1 MVKSWSWKK
10 SKLLILNY
18 STHIRVCSSV
28 NSWTHEGD
36 ELVASLV
43 NHEAAHL
50 ALISL
55 LPETPEHRV
64 KSFELMFKMSLVV
77 SWLKIREMNQIFPR
91 DKSHTEQIND
101 LKDNDFSLSRVLWLD
116 WWRLV
121 SSKWWRPE
129 KHGFNNKKGEGRLK
143 INQIRW
149 QKQPTKWNLYSV
161 HRRQVVWRSAW
172 WTCDH
177 ESVWMTWVW
186 VLQLS
191 STGAEEEEEWEAWW
205 EAIVE
210 TGD

>member
-101 LKDNDFSLSRVLWLD
+101 LKDNDFFSISSIVTWL
-116 WWRLV
+116 
-121 SSKWWRPE
+121 
-129 KHGFNNKKGEGRLK
+129 
-143 INQIRW
+143 
-149 QKQPTKWNLYSV
+149 
-161 HRRQVVWRSAW
+161 
-172 WTCDH
+172 
-177 ESVWMTWVW
+177 
-186 VLQLS
+186 
-191 STGAEEEEEWEAWW
+191 
-205 EAIVE
+205 VE
-210 TGD
+210 TG